1 MTSSALLTSV
11 AESTVIFLPIVQVG
25 CLSASAT
32 VARDT
37 RSCSQ
42 VRNGPPEAVRIRR
55 SSSVGRRPATHCSTA
70 LCSESTGTISP
81 PPSRAAR
88 VTSSP
93 AMTSVS
99 LFASA
104 TRLPARRAASVA
116 SRPAAPTIPFTTILT
131 SGWVA
136 ASTRHAVPPF
146 LLPAPCSVLSPLTS
160 PTNAGF
166 HSAACWASRS
176 LLECPVMATTRN
188 RSRWRASTWSVERPI
203 EPVDPRIA
211 IPTLISPQTRGTT
224 PQPWESRSTEN
235 RADRARHRVPGSGW
249 TNP

>member
-11 AESTVIFLPIVQVG
+11 AESTVIFLPIVHVG

-37 RSCSQ
+37 RSGPQ

-88 VTSSP
+88 ATSSP

-116 SRPAAPTIPFTTILT
+116 SRPAAPTIPFTTIFT
-131 SGWVA
+131 SGCVA
-136 ASTRHAVPPF
+136 ASTRHAVPF
-146 LLPAPCSVLSPLTS
+146 PCPPPPVPPLTS
-160 PTNAGF
+160 PTKAGS

-188 RSRWRASTWSVERPI
+188 RSRWRASTCSVERPI

-224 PQPWESRSTEN
+224 LRPWESRSTEN